1 MKDFSCF
8 KAYDIRGELGVNI
21 DPEICYDI
29 GRAFA
34 ISLNAKRV
42 VVGFDARKHR
52 LPCAMRCR
60 VVLWI
65 KGLKS

>member
-42 VVGFDARKHR
+42 VVGFDARETSPA
-52 LPCAMRCR
+52 L
-60 VVLWI
+60 
-65 KGLKS
+65 